1 MQGYL
6 LKVLRKD
13 SRPPVWW
20 RCYISAGISFSSLS
34 LILDALTGQND
45 TEAFSFMFLR
55 IARVYE
61 PDEKR
66 PLKAD
71 YYHDAADASG
81 VFLPEYFD
89 CVKSF
94 SYTNGKTEYRIEIE
108 KDIQDY
114 PFSGPVISKMRV
126 PAGFDV
132 EGCVSR
138 IQDGFRFEVGD
149 PVYLTRKELLVKE
162 NEKVITIPCVEKFFA
177 CDNAIQRS
185 TEKEIK
191 KTADLLRTIIQDKQL
206 NTVLP
211 LKEET
216 EYPTAERQTKGFQKK
231 DIKISSTVNPGKK
244 STHATMEEILGAYPK
259 SALDKI
265 ARRIEVPRYK
275 GMTSK
280 TLARELTHYL
290 LEPVIIRRDFY
301 MLNDE
306 ELQTSEEAIR
316 SEDDLYTF
324 PEERREAVEKLCYL
338 GYLAK
343 QKNMLAV
350 WIPEE
355 LKEVYP
361 IVNTEMFQEK
371 RQKIQWIMKI
381 MNRIIPVYYGEIP
394 MNRFCRLCRRTDNP
408 EMKPEEVPGL
418 IKFIQEDFVDV
429 QIDNNLI
436 CSDYYIEHPEI
447 RKQLAEAQSGKPYY
461 IMRQNEI
468 SELLEYGYPVKEYW
482 HNRMLT
488 WLIEKGKNKEEAMRL
503 VSEIH
508 QQIALAYT
516 QDDILN
522 YLEQRGIR
530 EVKMDEFSKIYER
543 MKDNTPCIENRGYS
557 PAMMRAR

>member
-1 MQGYL
+1 
-6 LKVLRKD
+6 
-13 SRPPVWW
+13 
-20 RCYISAGISFSSLS
+20 
-34 LILDALTGQND
+34 
-45 TEAFSFMFLR
+45 
-55 IARVYE
+55 
-61 PDEKR
+61 
-66 PLKAD
+66 
-71 YYHDAADASG
+71 
-81 VFLPEYFD
+81 
-89 CVKSF
+89 
-94 SYTNGKTEYRIEIE
+94 
-108 KDIQDY
+108 
-114 PFSGPVISKMRV
+114 
-126 PAGFDV
+126 
-132 EGCVSR
+132 
-138 IQDGFRFEVGD
+138 
-149 PVYLTRKELLVKE
+149 
-162 NEKVITIPCVEKFFA
+162 
-177 CDNAIQRS
+177 
-185 TEKEIK
+185 
-191 KTADLLRTIIQDKQL
+191 
-206 NTVLP
+206 
-211 LKEET
+211 
-216 EYPTAERQTKGFQKK
+216 
-231 DIKISSTVNPGKK
+231 
-244 STHATMEEILGAYPK
+244 
-259 SALDKI
+259 
-265 ARRIEVPRYK
+265 
-275 GMTSK
+275 
-280 TLARELTHYL
+280 
-290 LEPVIIRRDFY
+290 

-306 ELQTSEEAIR
+306 ELQTFEEAIR

-488 WLIEKGKNKEEAMRL
+488 WLIEKRKNKEEAMRL

-557 PAMMRAR
+557 SAMMRAR

>member
-1 MQGYL
+1 M
-6 LKVLRKD
+6 
-13 SRPPVWW
+13 
-20 RCYISAGISFSSLS
+20 
-34 LILDALTGQND
+34 
-45 TEAFSFMFLR
+45 
-55 IARVYE
+55 
-61 PDEKR
+61 
-66 PLKAD
+66 
-71 YYHDAADASG
+71 
-81 VFLPEYFD
+81 
-89 CVKSF
+89 
-94 SYTNGKTEYRIEIE
+94 
-108 KDIQDY
+108 
-114 PFSGPVISKMRV
+114 
-126 PAGFDV
+126 
-132 EGCVSR
+132 
-138 IQDGFRFEVGD
+138 
-149 PVYLTRKELLVKE
+149 
-162 NEKVITIPCVEKFFA
+162 
-177 CDNAIQRS
+177 
-185 TEKEIK
+185 
-191 KTADLLRTIIQDKQL
+191 

-306 ELQTSEEAIR
+306 ELQTFEEAIR

-557 PAMMRAR
+557 SAMMRAR

>member
-138 IQDGFRFEVGD
+138 IQDGFQFEVGD
-149 PVYLTRKELLVKE
+149 PVYLTRKELLAKAA
-162 NEKVITIPCVEKFFA
+162 EKVITIPCVEKFFA

-306 ELQTSEEAIR
+306 ELQTFEEAIR

-557 PAMMRAR
+557 SAMMRAR